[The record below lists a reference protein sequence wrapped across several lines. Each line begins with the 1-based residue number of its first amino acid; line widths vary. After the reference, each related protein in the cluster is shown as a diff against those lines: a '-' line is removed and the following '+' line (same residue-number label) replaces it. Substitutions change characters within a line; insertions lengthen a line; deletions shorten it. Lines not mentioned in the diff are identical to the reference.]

1 VSDFPYYLHEKA
13 EESRHSESIGI
24 LIAIIGSVFLVGG
37 FLQTL
42 LTMEQPLLSPVS
54 LYQLWSSPYGFLGF
68 SFTILGVILFL
79 SGLILA
85 VHYASHRSWYCNA
98 LKERYKTEEEELK
111 AAQKKS
117 KGKQPELIPTV
128 AAEESSPADL
138 FEQSESGKQVR
149 KKT

>member
-1 VSDFPYYLHEKA
+1 LHEKA

-68 SFTILGVILFL
+68 SFTLLGIILFL
-79 SGLILA
+79 GGLILA
-85 VHYASHRSWYCNA
+85 VYYSSHRSWYCSA
-98 LKERYKTEEEELK
+98 LKERYKIEEEELK
-111 AAQKKS
+111 ARKKS
-117 KGKQPELIPTV
+117 KGKQPELIPATV
-128 AAEESSPADL
+128 AEAASPADL
-138 FEQSESGKQVR
+138 FEQSESDQTR